1 MLKKFD
7 LVIIGAHNGSA
18 TEELILKQKNNV
30 LLIEPVAYNL
40 QLLKHKFNNL
50 DNVFIENVAISDERS
65 QKKFYFVKENSIKK
79 LGKKWA
85 SGLGSFKKNH
95 ILDHHRARFMIN
107 EKDIEEINI
116 KILVFNDLIEKYN
129 INEIEYLFI
138 DTEGHDY
145 QIIKS
150 IDFDRIKINKIKFEY
165 KHLDNTFKF
174 EERLFELREMFSLLN
189 YEESDIDNENITFK
203 KKKIY

>member
-1 MLKKFD
+1 
-7 LVIIGAHNGSA
+7 
-18 TEELILKQKNNV
+18 
-30 LLIEPVAYNL
+30 
-40 QLLKHKFNNL
+40 
-50 DNVFIENVAISDERS
+50 
-65 QKKFYFVKENSIKK
+65 
-79 LGKKWA
+79 
-85 SGLGSFKKNH
+85 
-95 ILDHHRARFMIN
+95 MIN